1 MQVHT
6 HRPPHN
12 QENEGPLQHH
22 QEASSY
28 QDPPGS
34 TAREEDFNPRE
45 QTEEVAVLEIGTEDG
60 ENAFFLTAV
69 DLNKGNI
76 LITIQIVKEK

>member
-1 MQVHT
+1 MCSVQVHT
-6 HRPPHN
+6 NQPPQH

-34 TAREEDFNPRE
+34 TAREDFNSRE
-45 QTEEVAVLEIGTEDG
+45 QTEELAVLEIGTEDG
-60 ENAFFLTAV
+60 EEASLAVFFL
-69 DLNKGNI
+69 NNC
-76 LITIQIVKEK
+76 

>member
-6 HRPPHN
+6 NQPPQH

-34 TAREEDFNPRE
+34 TAREDFNSRE
-45 QTEEVAVLEIGTEDG
+45 QTEELAVLEIGTEDG